1 MDNVL
6 IVPSTREL
14 DWVQDV
20 LPGTS
25 PAELPVAGRRVIDY
39 AIERAQKFGIMF
51 TEVLD
56 WHFSQALAD
65 EFADMTRTGCPVCYL
80 KGEGQVPKGLRD
92 IEGYSSPLTSVIND
106 GLVVV
111 WGIALSGHTPEDVSL
126 EPMSDE
132 ECADT
137 PAGVYRREGGRW
149 MRVVPHG
156 MVIRNIKAWHQLNF
170 MVLRHPEMF
179 TIPGYSSEKGVHLGS
194 NVILEHGTSV
204 KPPVLLLDNS
214 WCGRNVR
221 LEGNVVV
228 ESGSFVS
235 EGARLRNTVVG
246 RETFIGLGL
255 DLDGKIVIGRRVID
269 AETGT
274 WVDLEEPGLA
284 RRIPTGLGW
293 MRQLWHFLRGRSFGR
308 RG

>member
-1 MDNVL
+1 MDNIL
-6 IVPSTREL
+6 FVPATREL

-20 LPGTS
+20 LPGAS

-39 AIERAQKFGIMF
+39 AIESAQRFGVMF

-56 WHFSQALAD
+56 WHFSQNLAD
-65 EFADMTRTGCPVCYL
+65 DFADMTRTGFPVFYL
-80 KGEGQVPKGLRD
+80 KGEGRVPKGLKD

-111 WGIALSGHTPEDVSL
+111 WGIVLSTHTADDVVL
-126 EPMSDE
+126 EPVSDE

-149 MRVVPHG
+149 MRLVPRG
-156 MVIRNIKAWHQLNF
+156 MVVRNVKAWHKLNF
-170 MVLRHPEMF
+170 IVLGSPDGF
-179 TIPGYSSEKGVHLGS
+179 TIPGYSSEKGVYLGS
-194 NVILEHGTSV
+194 NVILEHGTNV

-214 WCGRNVR
+214 WCGRNVI

-246 RETFIGLGL
+246 RDTFIGEGL

>member
-1 MDNVL
+1 MDNIL
-6 IVPSTREL
+6 FVPSTHEL

-39 AIERAQKFGIMF
+39 AMECAQKFGVMF

-56 WHFSQALAD
+56 WRFSQSLAD
-65 EFADMTRTGCPVCYL
+65 DFADMTRTGFPVFYL
-80 KGEGQVPKGLRD
+80 KGEGPVPKGLKD
-92 IEGYSSPLTSVIND
+92 IEGYSSPLTSVVND

-111 WGIALSGHTPEDVSL
+111 WGIVLSTHKADGVSL
-126 EPMSDE
+126 EPISEE

-137 PAGVYRREGGRW
+137 PAGVYRRDGGRW
-149 MRVVPHG
+149 MRIVPHG
-156 MVIRNIKAWHQLNF
+156 MVVRNVKAWHRLNF
-170 MVLRHPEMF
+170 IVLGNPDLF

-214 WCGRNVR
+214 WCARNVI
-221 LEGNVVV
+221 LDGNVVV

-246 RETFIGLGL
+246 RDTFIGEGL
-255 DLDGKIVIGRRVID
+255 DLDGKIVVGRRVID
-269 AETGT
+269 AESGT

-284 RRIPTGLGW
+284 RRIPAGLGW
-293 MRQLWHFLRGRSFGR
+293 VRKLWHFLRGRSFGR